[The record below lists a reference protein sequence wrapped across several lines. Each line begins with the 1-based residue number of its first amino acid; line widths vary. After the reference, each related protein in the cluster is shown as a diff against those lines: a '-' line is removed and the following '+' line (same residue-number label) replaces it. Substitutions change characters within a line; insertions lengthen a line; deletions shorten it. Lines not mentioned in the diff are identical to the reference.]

1 MKKYKNIIWDWNG
14 TLFDDIELCKNII
27 NNVLKKRNMP
37 ILTTESYREIFT
49 IPVEEY
55 YKKAGFDFSKEPFE
69 KVGKEWMEEY
79 EQRKYE
85 ADLSHGAFETVVA
98 LHAQG
103 ISQSILSA
111 YKQNTLNE
119 ITAKFGL
126 TQYMSNIVGLDHIYA
141 TGKVD
146 LGKELMLKLEGG
158 KKDSLLIGD
167 TLHDCEVAKEIG
179 AESVLISSGH
189 QSKERLQQCGVKVF
203 DNFDVLKEYLLN

>member
-27 NNVLKKRNMP
+27 NNVLIKRNMP
-37 ILTTESYREIFT
+37 TLTTESYREIFT
-49 IPVEEY
+49 IPVEDY

-69 KVGKEWMEEY
+69 KVGKEWMDEY

-85 ADLSHGAFETVVA
+85 ANLTNGAFETVVS

-146 LGKELMLKLEGG
+146 LGKELMQKLEGG
-158 KKDSLLIGD
+158 KNDSLLIGD
-167 TLHDCEVAKEIG
+167 TLHDCEVANEIG
-179 AESVLISSGH
+179 ADSVLISSGH

-203 DNFDVLKEYLLN
+203 DNFDELRSYLL